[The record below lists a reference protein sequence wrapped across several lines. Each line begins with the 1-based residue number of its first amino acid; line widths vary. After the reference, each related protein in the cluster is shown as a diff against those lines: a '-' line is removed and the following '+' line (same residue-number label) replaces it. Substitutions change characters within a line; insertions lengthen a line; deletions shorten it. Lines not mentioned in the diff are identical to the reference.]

1 MRVLELN
8 RANTELI
15 LVINCDSIFLRLEPR
30 SIDCC
35 LELLD
40 SMRSVMFIELL
51 LVLKAGEL
59 VDEMLFILVV
69 EFDELMKREYKK
81 KN

>member
-1 MRVLELN
+1 
-8 RANTELI
+8 
-15 LVINCDSIFLRLEPR
+15 
-30 SIDCC
+30 
-35 LELLD
+35 
-40 SMRSVMFIELL
+40 MFIELL

-81 KN
+81 KNWD

>member
-1 MRVLELN
+1 
-8 RANTELI
+8 
-15 LVINCDSIFLRLEPR
+15 
-30 SIDCC
+30 
-35 LELLD
+35 
-40 SMRSVMFIELL
+40 MFIELL

-59 VDEMLFILVV
+59 VDEMLLILVV